1 MNHFLGP
8 GAVLATLFL
17 AAGYTVYTFIK
28 ASHLE
33 RMAKIEKGI
42 DTNASTNQ
50 AKFLSLKIGLLM
62 IGIACGI
69 LLAYI
74 LEQTTTINGEVFY
87 PSFILLFG
95 GISLIISFFWTN
107 KLNKKQ

>member
-1 MNHFLGP
+1 MNIFSGP
-8 GAVLATLFL
+8 EVVLLALFL
-17 AAGYTVYTFIK
+17 ASGYTVYTFIK

-42 DTNASTNQ
+42 DTNASPSPS
-50 AKFLSLKIGLLM
+50 KFLGLKIGLLM
-62 IGIACGI
+62 IGIASGI
-69 LLAYI
+69 LLAYT
-74 LEQTTTINGEVFY
+74 LEQTTAIDGAVFY

-95 GISLIISFFWTN
+95 GISLIISFFWAK

>member
-1 MNHFLGP
+1 
-8 GAVLATLFL
+8 
-17 AAGYTVYTFIK
+17 
-28 ASHLE
+28 
-33 RMAKIEKGI
+33 MAKIEKGI
-42 DTNASTNQ
+42 DTKSSPNQ
-50 AKFLSLKIGLLM
+50 AKFLGLKIGMLM

-69 LLAYI
+69 LLTYT
-74 LEQTTTINGEVFY
+74 LEQTTNIKGDVFY

>member
-1 MNHFLGP
+1 MKDFLGP
-8 GAVLATLFL
+8 GAVLAALFL
-17 AAGYTVYTFIK
+17 ATGYTVYTFIK

-42 DTNASTNQ
+42 DTNASPSQ

-74 LEQTTTINGEVFY
+74 LEQTTTIKGEVFY
-87 PSFILLFG
+87 PSFMLLFG
-95 GISLIISFFWTN
+95 GLSLIISFFWTKN
-107 KLNKKQ
+107 LNKNQ

>member
-1 MNHFLGP
+1 MNDFLGP
-8 GAVLATLFL
+8 GAVLAALFL
-17 AAGYTVYTFIK
+17 SAGYTVYTFIK

-42 DTNASTNQ
+42 DTNTLPSQ

-62 IGIACGI
+62 IGIACGL

-74 LEQTTTINGEVFY
+74 LEQTTTIKGEVFY
-87 PSFILLFG
+87 PSFMLLFG
-95 GISLIISFFWTN
+95 GLSLIISFFWTKN
-107 KLNKKQ
+107 LNKNQ